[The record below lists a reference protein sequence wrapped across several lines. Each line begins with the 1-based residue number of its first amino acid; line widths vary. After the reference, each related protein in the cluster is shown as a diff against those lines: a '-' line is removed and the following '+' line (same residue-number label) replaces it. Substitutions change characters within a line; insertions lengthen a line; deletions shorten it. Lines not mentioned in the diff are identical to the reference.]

1 MPAGRQQGSRQGRGQ
16 ENKEAGM
23 GEVKSKWTGGR
34 QFLATDEQGHSVV
47 TDTEGMGIKPSEMLL
62 AALVGCAG
70 VDLVGIL
77 EKKRQKVT
85 AIEARASKLS
95 APEPPWTIEKIE
107 VEWTVR
113 GRNLKVKAVEEA
125 VHLAEDKY
133 CSVKASLTSEV
144 VTTVKVVNE
153 EGE

>member
-1 MPAGRQQGSRQGRGQ
+1 
-16 ENKEAGM
+16 
-23 GEVKSKWTGGR
+23 
-34 QFLATDEQGHSVV
+34 VV
-47 TDTEGMGIKPSEMLL
+47 TDTEGMGFKPAEMLL
-62 AALVGCAG
+62 AALMGCAG

-77 EKKRQKVT
+77 EKKKQKVT
-85 AIEARASKLS
+85 AIEAKASKLN

-125 VHLAEDKY
+125 VHLAEEKY

>member
-1 MPAGRQQGSRQGRGQ
+1 
-16 ENKEAGM
+16 M

-34 QFLATDEQGHSVV
+34 QFLATDEKGHSVV
-47 TDTEGMGIKPSEMLL
+47 TDTEGQGFKPAEMLL

-77 EKKRQKVT
+77 EKKRQKFT
-85 AIEARASKLS
+85 AIEAKVSKLN

-113 GRNLKVKAVEEA
+113 GRGLKQNAVEEA
-125 VHLAEDKY
+125 VHLAEEKY
-133 CSVKASLTSEV
+133 CSVRASLTSEV
-144 VTTVKVVNE
+144 VTTIKVVNE